1 MKQGLLPLCQESLV
15 VGDVSYHE
23 YRGIFVN
30 PEEKELLKKNLGVMN
45 KVLLLRNHGLVA
57 CGESIE

>member
-15 VGDVSYHE
+15 IGDVSYHS

-30 PEEKELLKKNLGVMN
+30 PEEKVEIQKHLGVMN
-45 KVLLLRNHGLVA
+45 KVK
-57 CGESIE
+57 